1 MTAESNKGISVAFVC
16 LGNICRSPMA
26 EAIFKHTVKRLGV
39 QDKFDKID
47 SFGTSG
53 FHVGSS
59 PDRRS
64 VQVCKENC
72 VEISHHAQR
81 IGPEDFNKFDYI
93 LAMDHDNYENLE
105 YIHPSNSRAKVAL
118 FGEYREDP
126 SFNKIVEDPYYGG
139 KNGFDVNFKQITHF
153 SEVFIKR
160 VLGDN

>member
-16 LGNICRSPMA
+16 LGNIAHRTALLKSFSFYA
-26 EAIFKHTVKRLGV
+26 FFSYDFNRAIFKHTVKRLGV

-64 VQVCKENC
+64 VQVCKENG

-93 LAMDHDNYENLE
+93 LAMVCFVFTNAV
-105 YIHPSNSRAKVAL
+105 ITSR
-118 FGEYREDP
+118 
-126 SFNKIVEDPYYGG
+126 S
-139 KNGFDVNFKQITHF
+139 
-153 SEVFIKR
+153 
-160 VLGDN
+160 